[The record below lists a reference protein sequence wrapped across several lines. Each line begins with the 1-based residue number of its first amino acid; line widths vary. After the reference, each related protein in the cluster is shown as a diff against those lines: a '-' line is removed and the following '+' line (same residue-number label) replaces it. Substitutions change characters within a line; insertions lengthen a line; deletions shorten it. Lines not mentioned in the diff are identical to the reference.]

1 MAKNKRPIHNQP
13 QPKPKSKGTVTI
25 AWCDNG
31 MVDGKFA
38 EGMVALGLQAPAN
51 NLVISHSARVAGNQI
66 GRQRQALF
74 DHWADQIKTDWILW
88 VDSDIVV
95 DIHKV
100 VELFEAAHPIDR
112 PIVSGVYFIS
122 KQAEGTLGNPFP
134 ALFTEVNETSIRH
147 VHPLPQDELIKIDSA
162 GLGFVLM
169 HKSIIPKLREAFPNQ
184 SLFAEVENLGDRFIG
199 EDIVFFQK
207 VKKAGIP
214 VYAWTGALVQHM
226 KRFSF
231 DMDYYAMYWTMERLK
246 QQLKEQQTKEQ

>member
-1 MAKNKRPIHNQP
+1 MSKNKKPVHNQP
-13 QPKPKSKGTVTI
+13 QPKPKSKGSVAL

-51 NLVISHSARVAGNQI
+51 NIQITHSIRVAGNQI
-66 GRQRQALF
+66 GRQRQSLF
-74 DHWADQIKTDWILW
+74 DYWADQLKTDWILW

-95 DIHKV
+95 DIQKV
-100 VELFEAAHPIDR
+100 AELFEAAHPIDR

-134 ALFTEVNETSIRH
+134 ALFTEVTETSIRH

-162 GLGFVLM
+162 GMGFVLM
-169 HKSIIPKLREAFPNQ
+169 HKSIIPKLRAAFPNQ
-184 SLFAEVENLGDRFIG
+184 SLFAEIENLGDRYVG

-214 VYAWTGALVQHM
+214 VYAWTGALVKHM
-226 KRFSF
+226 KRFAF
-231 DMDYYAMYWTMERLK
+231 DMDYYAMYWTMDRLK
-246 QQLKEQQTKEQ
+246 QQLKEKQTKE